1 MNEAVTFYQN
11 PDFDELF
18 IFYDEE
24 VFTSKEIFKPVE
36 GGLYERKN
44 KTSAITFIAKI
55 KQILEDGKKDNW
67 PYKQNLMICIG
78 VSGTKSLYGDRDI
91 DNMVKPILDALKGI
105 VFNDDSQ
112 VHLLIASKH
121 IWDKNLKGFMVGLRV
136 LEEGRIDKYEP
147 WLYTTNPTK
156 EFMNKWNKKFGKKA
170 E

>member
-1 MNEAVTFYQN
+1 MSEEVTFYQN
-11 PDFDELF
+11 PDFDEVF

-36 GGLYERKN
+36 GGMYERTN
-44 KTSAITFIAKI
+44 KANAVGFIARI
-55 KQILEDGKKDNW
+55 KEILEQGRKDKW
-67 PYKQNLMICIG
+67 PYKQKLMICIG
-78 VSGTKSLYGDRDI
+78 VSGTKSLYGTRDI

-105 VFNDDSQ
+105 VFVDDKQ

-136 LEEGRIDKYEP
+136 LEDGRIDKYEP

-156 EFMNKWNKKFGKKA
+156 EFMDKWEKKFRKKV